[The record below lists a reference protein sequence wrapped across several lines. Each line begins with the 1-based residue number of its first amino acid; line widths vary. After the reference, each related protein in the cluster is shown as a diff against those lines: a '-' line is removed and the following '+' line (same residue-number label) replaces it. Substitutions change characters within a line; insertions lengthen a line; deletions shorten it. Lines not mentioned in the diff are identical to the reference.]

1 MKLKQSRIES
11 FTLLLIIGCYA
22 SWLLLTL
29 GHAPIPIVIL
39 IPALAIVLSF
49 HNSLQHEVIHYHP
62 TPWQALNE
70 ALAYPPLA
78 LYLPFWR
85 YRDSHRAHHNTA
97 TISYPTQDPES
108 YYIAPE
114 QWAQSSLLLRQL
126 RRLNNTLLGRLLIGP
141 PLAVSLFLREE
152 WRALRRGDADV
163 RRAWLLHA
171 PLVAVVIAWLAW
183 CDFPWWAYAL
193 ACHGG
198 MALTAVR
205 TFAEHQAVTTPEERT
220 IVVEARGFFSSLF
233 LDNSLHSVHH
243 KYPGLPWYQ
252 LRPTYQRE
260 RDEILRENGGYVF
273 KNYGEL
279 FWRYAFKAKEPV
291 VHPL

>member
-1 MKLKQSRIES
+1 MKLKQSRLEG
-11 FTLLLIIGCYA
+11 FTLLLIMGCYA

-29 GHAPIPIVIL
+29 GHASIPIVIL

-62 TPWQALNE
+62 TPWQTLNE

-78 LYLPFWR
+78 LYLPFLR

-97 TISYPTQDPES
+97 TISYPAQDPES

-126 RRLNNTLLGRLLIGP
+126 RRWNNTLLGRLLIGP

-152 WRALRRGDADV
+152 WRALRRGDAGV
-163 RRAWLLHA
+163 RRAWWLHM
-171 PLVAVVIAWLAW
+171 PLVAAVIAWLVW
-183 CDFPWWAYAL
+183 CGFPWWAYAL

-205 TFAEHQAVTTPEERT
+205 TFAEHQAVATPEERT

-233 LDNSLHSVHH
+233 LDNNLHSVHH

-273 KNYGEL
+273 KHYGEL
-279 FWRYAFKAKEPV
+279 FRRYAFKAKEPV